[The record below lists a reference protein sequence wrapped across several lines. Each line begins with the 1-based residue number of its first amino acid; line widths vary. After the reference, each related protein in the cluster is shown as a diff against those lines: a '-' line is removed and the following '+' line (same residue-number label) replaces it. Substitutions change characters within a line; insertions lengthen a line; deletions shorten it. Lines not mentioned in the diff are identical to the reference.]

1 MTKESFRKKLSKLH
15 LRELED
21 KPPTR
26 VRRTLRRLL
35 LFKELLEVRVVR
47 ARTPNLNQLNLK
59 TRAQV
64 CS

>member
-1 MTKESFRKKLSKLH
+1 MTKESFHKKLLKLH